1 MSKGSPGDLEHFPKW
16 CRPGIHWYPT
26 HFRRRRGN
34 GWGTEVYSKSEN
46 ALRVVIPG
54 GGGVVAFPGTHFV
67 GEEEVDPPTEPT
79 TYRKIV
85 DSAIKRK

>member
-1 MSKGSPGDLEHFPKW
+1 
-16 CRPGIHWYPT
+16 
-26 HFRRRRGN
+26 
-34 GWGTEVYSKSEN
+34 
-46 ALRVVIPG
+46 VIPG